1 MINRLIKVDY
11 MLCDLISIFMRL
23 KKSGATEDQSV
34 KLITTELTHYCNKY
48 HQILVYICCNK

>member
-23 KKSGATEDQSV
+23 KQSGATEGQSV
-34 KLITTELTHYCNKY
+34 KLIATELTHYCNKY